1 VSSVQYAVLNQ
12 HPNAIT
18 VLEWITQHDLL
29 HQVHLN
35 RTRFWV
41 PLDSPLYTEFA
52 LRFATICFTVLP
64 DPELI
69 DSQDC

>member
-1 VSSVQYAVLNQ
+1 MQEFKQYAVLMRD
-12 HPNAIT
+12 PCAVA
-18 VLEWITQHDLL
+18 VLEWITQHDLVYE
-29 HQVHLN
+29 VHLN

-41 PLDSPLYTEFA
+41 PTNTPLYTEFA
-52 LRFATICFTVLP
+52 LRWADSCFLVQ